1 MRGADVTQDS
11 MFSYLTLEDYVPK
24 GHPLQ
29 PIREIVNAALREMDE
44 TFAAMYAD
52 SGRDSIP
59 PEQLLRGL
67 ILQSLYGL
75 RSERL
80 LCEQLGYNMLFRW
93 FVGLSV
99 DRTPWDHST
108 YTKNRDRLIEHEV
121 IRELFS
127 RVLDRAKAKGLLSS
141 EHFSVDGTL
150 VRAWAS
156 HKSFVPKDGAPPPS
170 SGSRGNP
177 EVDFKGQKRTND
189 THQSKTDPDAKLAT
203 KSSKAGAIP
212 AYMGHV
218 LTENRNGLVV
228 DPRLTQANGTAER
241 EAAIEMLAELPGE
254 ARKTVGADKA
264 YDTEDFVKNC
274 RGINVT
280 PHVAQNTSNRK
291 SRIDRRTT
299 RHAGY
304 TISQFARKLIE
315 TVFGQAARHPAPGEA
330 ARIGEGRA
338 AVHARGDG
346 GESAPAAEASG
357 DTSEWIDRRG
367 ACSEHE
373 MNANGLNRGSQGAV
387 LGVHLRHQCNSA
399 SLNS

>member
-1 MRGADVTQDS
+1 MIVEKNKGEATMRGADVTQGG
-11 MFSYLTLEDYVPK
+11 MFSYLTLEDYVPRN
-24 GHPLQ
+24 HPLR
-29 PIREIVNAALREMDE
+29 PIQEIVNAALRGMDQ

-93 FVGLSV
+93 FVGLSLEKN
-99 DRTPWDHST
+99 PWDHST
-108 YTKNRDRLIEHEV
+108 YTKNRDRLIDHDV
-121 IRELFS
+121 VRELFE
-127 RVLDRAKAKGLLSS
+127 RVLDQAKAKGLLSC

-150 VRAWAS
+150 IRAWAS

-170 SGSRGNP
+170 SGSHGNP

-189 THQSKTDPDAKLAT
+189 THESKTDPDAKLAT

-228 DPRLTQANGTAER
+228 DTRLTQANGTAER

-254 ARKTVGADKA
+254 SRKTVGADKA
-264 YDTEDFVKNC
+264 YDTEAFVEGC
-274 RGINVT
+274 RELNVT
-280 PHVAQNTSNRK
+280 PHVAQNTSGRS

-299 RHAGY
+299 HHAGY
-304 TISQFARKLIE
+304 QISQFARKLIE
-315 TVFGQAARHPAPGEA
+315 TVFGDAKQHGILRQVKLRGLAKVELLFTLAATVVNLRRLPKLM
-330 ARIGEGRA
+330 
-338 AVHARGDG
+338 AVHP
-346 GESAPAAEASG
+346 SA
-357 DTSEWIDRRG
+357 
-367 ACSEHE
+367 
-373 MNANGLNRGSQGAV
+373 
-387 LGVHLRHQCNSA
+387 
-399 SLNS
+399 

>member
-1 MRGADVTQDS
+1 MRGADVTQGS

-24 GHPLQ
+24 AHPLR
-29 PIREIVNAALREMDE
+29 PIREIVNTALREMDE

-52 SGRDSIP
+52 TGRDSIP

-99 DRTPWDHST
+99 DKAPWDHSS

-121 IRELFS
+121 VRELFE
-127 RVLDRAKAKGLLSS
+127 RVLDQAKAKGLLSS

-150 VRAWAS
+150 IRAWAS

-170 SGSRGNP
+170 SGSRSNP

-189 THQSKTDPDAKLAT
+189 THQSKTDPDAMLAT

-212 AYMGHV
+212 AYVGHV

-228 DPRLTQANGTAER
+228 DTRLTQATGTAER
-241 EAAIEMLAELPGE
+241 EAALEMLTELPGE
-254 ARKTVGADKA
+254 QRKTVGADKA
-264 YDTEDFVKNC
+264 YDVEAFIKGC
-274 RGINVT
+274 REISVT
-280 PHVAQNTSNRK
+280 PHVAQNTSGRS
-291 SRIDRRTT
+291 SRIDQRTT

-304 TISQFARKLIE
+304 SLSQFARKLIE
-315 TVFGQAARHPAPGEA
+315 TVFGDAKQHGILRQVKLRGQARVELLFTLA
-330 ARIGEGRA
+330 ATVVNLRRLPKLLVPE
-338 AVHARGDG
+338 
-346 GESAPAAEASG
+346 PSG
-357 DTSEWIDRRG
+357 
-367 ACSEHE
+367 
-373 MNANGLNRGSQGAV
+373 
-387 LGVHLRHQCNSA
+387 
-399 SLNS
+399 

>member
-11 MFSYLTLEDYVPK
+11 MFSYLTVEDYVPK
-24 GHPLQ
+24 EHPLR
-29 PIREIVNAALREMDE
+29 PIREIVNTALRAMDE

-99 DRTPWDHST
+99 ERAPWNHST

-121 IRELFS
+121 VRELFE
-127 RVLDRAKAKGLLSS
+127 RVLDQAKAKGLLSS

-150 VRAWAS
+150 IRAWAS

-170 SGSRGNP
+170 SGSRSNP
-177 EVDFKGQKRTND
+177 EVDFKGKKRTNE
-189 THQSKTDPDAKLAT
+189 THESKTDPDARLAT

-228 DPRLTQANGTAER
+228 DTRLTRANGTAER
-241 EAAIEMLAELPGE
+241 EAAIEMLAALPGK

-264 YDTEDFVKNC
+264 YDTEAFVQSC
-274 RGINVT
+274 RDLNVT
-280 PHVAQNTSNRK
+280 PHVAQNTSNRE

-304 TISQFARKLIE
+304 QISQFARKLIE
-315 TVFGQAARHPAPGEA
+315 TVFGDAKQHGILRQVKLRGLARVELLFTLAATVVNLRRLPKLLAPE
-330 ARIGEGRA
+330 
-338 AVHARGDG
+338 
-346 GESAPAAEASG
+346 PSG
-357 DTSEWIDRRG
+357 
-367 ACSEHE
+367 
-373 MNANGLNRGSQGAV
+373 
-387 LGVHLRHQCNSA
+387 
-399 SLNS
+399 

>member
-1 MRGADVTQDS
+1 MSCPIIVDKNNGETTMRGADVTQGS
-11 MFSYLTLEDYVPK
+11 MFSYLTLEDYVPAE
-24 GHPLQ
+24 HPLR

-80 LCEQLGYNMLFRW
+80 LCEQLGYNMLYRW
-93 FVGLSV
+93 FVGLGL
-99 DRTPWDHST
+99 DKGPWDHST

-127 RVLDRAKAKGLLSS
+127 RVLDQAKAKGLLSS

-150 VRAWAS
+150 IRAWAS

-170 SGSRGNP
+170 SGSRSNP

-228 DPRLTQANGTAER
+228 DTRLTQANGTAER

-264 YDTEDFVKNC
+264 YDTESFVEGC
-274 RGINVT
+274 RDIHVT
-280 PHVAQNTSNRK
+280 PHVAQNTSGRS

-299 RHAGY
+299 RHTGY
-304 TISQFARKLIE
+304 QISQFARKLIE
-315 TVFGQAARHPAPGEA
+315 TVFGDAKQHGILRQVKLRGLAKVELLFTLAATVVNLRRLPKLLAPE
-330 ARIGEGRA
+330 
-338 AVHARGDG
+338 
-346 GESAPAAEASG
+346 PSG
-357 DTSEWIDRRG
+357 
-367 ACSEHE
+367 
-373 MNANGLNRGSQGAV
+373 
-387 LGVHLRHQCNSA
+387 
-399 SLNS
+399 